1 MLNSASV
8 TDIRDTHSR
17 HEARGESSDGDPRT
31 SAFASYAEASV
42 GTDPIWEPRAG
53 AGNTARMNSN
63 IETAEDDEA
72 PSSSTAGHGNWT
84 PKLIRWVVALL
95 ALQAAAI
102 VGLGAALF
110 VVSTSQTDRIVA
122 VTEDTRAA
130 VEEVQE
136 AVKDLPTHDPQA
148 ELELGDLLCATRDGN
163 VSYRPG
169 LGGVFVHECRYR
181 EPDAR
186 RSSCEA
192 YDIYGNTWSCND
204 R

>member
-1 MLNSASV
+1 
-8 TDIRDTHSR
+8 
-17 HEARGESSDGDPRT
+17 
-31 SAFASYAEASV
+31 
-42 GTDPIWEPRAG
+42 
-53 AGNTARMNSN
+53 MNSN
-63 IETAEDDEA
+63 METPEDNDA
-72 PSSSTAGHGNWT
+72 PSLSTAGYGNWT

-148 ELELGDLLCATRDGN
+148 ELELGDLVCATRDGN